1 MSEEINNK
9 SQPESE
15 RSEAEVYEFE
25 LTEEELAEI
34 ASTVEALSKFKLD
47 ETDFAEAATDDTE
60 LPELAETEV
69 PEPERLE
76 AEPIEVET
84 AETEV
89 AAEST
94 EADLAQV
101 GQPEDE
107 LPEIEMSELELTEEE
122 LLALEMTEE
131 ELLALEVTETDL
143 AEDDQPDTEQ
153 PERTGWRLTTV
164 QKWLAAICAV
174 LAICVLGI
182 IGCRS
187 IFEEPEIPTVDNK
200 KPPVFTEPNKS
211 NPEESKEE
219 IVYDDGLIPKMS
231 GERKS
236 DKYYTILVLG
246 RDTGG
251 GGNTDT
257 MLLASYDVTNRKA
270 TVMSIPRDTMV
281 NVSWDGKKINTV
293 YNSYGKGNKGLE
305 AVYKEISQLVGF
317 EPDFE
322 VVVEWEAVGA
332 MVDAIGGVWFDVP
345 YTMDYHDPY
354 QNLIIEQEKGYRLLN
369 GEDAMQVIR
378 WRKNDPESPHG
389 YHGGIGDSGR
399 MKMQQNFLKAVIVQL
414 LKPENVTRISEIAE
428 VFENNVQTSLSFK
441 NILWFGLQA
450 VQGGLGVE
458 DVTFVTMPYSYAD
471 VYSRNLTERLGTYS
485 TLAYVVPKAEELLK
499 LVNES
504 LNPYKEAFTLEDLDI
519 MYVNPDGSIGSTTGQ
534 VADKEAALPPP
545 KPPEPE
551 KSEPASAPAEAPKNS
566 SVLPVEP
573 DAAVKTE
580 TTAGSNP

>member
-1 MSEEINNK
+1 MSEEVNNMT
-9 SQPESE
+9 QPEKE
-15 RSEAEVYEFE
+15 RPEAESLSFE
-25 LTEEELAEI
+25 LTEAELAEI
-34 ASTVEALSKFKLD
+34 ASTVAELSRIKLD
-47 ETDFAEAATDDTE
+47 ETT
-60 LPELAETEV
+60 PEEAETVEAEQPA
-69 PEPERLE
+69 PEP
-76 AEPIEVET
+76 
-84 AETEV
+84 
-89 AAEST
+89 T
-94 EADLAQV
+94 EAI
-101 GQPEDE
+101 PE
-107 LPEIEMSELELTEEE
+107 
-122 LLALEMTEE
+122 
-131 ELLALEVTETDL
+131 ETGSV
-143 AEDDQPDTEQ
+143 ETEQ
-153 PERTGWRLTTV
+153 PETAGAEANSVEAEVEAELLETELLEPELLGNVLSEAELSADNLLADELLETELPAAELPEEEVPEAELPAKKRSRLTTA
-164 QKWLAAICAV
+164 QKWLAAICVV
-174 LAICVLGI
+174 LAVSILGV

-187 IFEEPEIPTVDNK
+187 IFEEPEIPTVENK
-200 KPPVFTEPNKS
+200 KPPVFTEPS
-211 NPEESKEE
+211 GSTSEEPPEE
-219 IVYDDGLIPKMS
+219 IVYDDGLTPKMD

-236 DKYYTILVLG
+236 DKYYTILILG

-257 MLLASYDVTNRKA
+257 MLLASYDVTNQKA

-293 YNSYGKGNKGLE
+293 YNSYGKGNKGLQ

-317 EPDFE
+317 EPDYE

-354 QNLIIEQEKGYRLLN
+354 QDLVIEQEKGYRLLG

-378 WRKNDPESPHG
+378 WRKNDPDSPHG

-399 MKMQQNFLKAVIVQL
+399 MKIQQSFLKAMIVQM
-414 LKPENVTRISEIAE
+414 LKPENVARISEIAK
-428 VFENNVQTSLSFK
+428 VFEENVQTSLSFR

-450 VQGGLGVE
+450 VQGGLSVE
-458 DVTFVTMPYSYAD
+458 DVSFVTMPYSYAD

-485 TLAYVVPKAEELLK
+485 TLAYVVPRAEELLK

-504 LNPYKEAFTLEDLDI
+504 LNPFKEEFTLEDLDI

-545 KPPEPE
+545 KPPASE
-551 KSEPASAPAEAPKNS
+551 KSEPASAPAEATKDS
-566 SVLPVEP
+566 GTGTAEP
-573 DAAVKTE
+573 ETAVKTE